1 MAAHQR
7 LTNTIFQ
14 YRRYAFYIN
23 LFIGALCAPVYFWLL
38 PSFDPRPGVSIK
50 DRAREMDWVGAVLVM
65 GAFTSGVMAISFGGI
80 QYEWKSGRIIGLFV
94 CSGVLFTLL
103 AAQQVYTIF
112 TTTSRRIFPVEFFHS
127 RTMLI
132 LFAMTSAGG
141 TAIFVPIYII
151 PVFFQFTRGD
161 SALDAGVRLLPY
173 IGLMIFAVVLNGA
186 VLSKFGLYMPW
197 YTAGGIFVLVGGA
210 LMNTI
215 DTTTSVAQVYG
226 YSILV
231 GFGDGLFAQAS
242 FSVAQAI
249 NDPSMAASA
258 IGFITC
264 AQVTGVTIALAIANS
279 IFLNGSQDRIAAI
292 LPDAPRSTIE
302 SAIAGS
308 GGQFV
313 KTLPLEVQRKVLE
326 ALVEAQSETYVL
338 VIVAGALVL
347 VLSAFMKREKL
358 FIAAGGAA

>member
-1 MAAHQR
+1 
-7 LTNTIFQ
+7 
-14 YRRYAFYIN
+14 
-23 LFIGALCAPVYFWLL
+23 
-38 PSFDPRPGVSIK
+38 
-50 DRAREMDWVGAVLVM
+50 MDWAGGILTM

-80 QYEWKSGRIIGLFV
+80 QYEWNSGTIIGLFV
-94 CSGVLFTLL
+94 CSGVLFILL
-103 AAQQVYTIF
+103 GLQQVF
-112 TTTSRRIFPVEFFHS
+112 TVFTNTSRRIFPVEFFHS

-161 SALDAGVRLLPY
+161 SALEAGVRLLPY
-173 IGLMIFAVVLNGA
+173 IALMIFAVLLNGG
-186 VLSKFGLYMPW
+186 VLSKYGLYMPW
-197 YTAGGIFVLVGGA
+197 YTAGGIFVLIGGA
-210 LMNTI
+210 LMYTI
-215 DTTTSVAQVYG
+215 DTTTSVARVYG

-279 IFLNGSQDRIAAI
+279 IFLNGSQEKIAAI
-292 LPDAPRSTIE
+292 LPDAPRAQIE
-302 SAIAGS
+302 NAIAGS
-308 GGQFV
+308 GSAFLR
-313 KTLPLEVQRKVLE
+313 TLPAELQRRVLE
-326 ALVEAQSETYVL
+326 AVVSSQSETYIL
-338 VIVAGALVL
+338 VITAGALVL
-347 VLSAFMKREKL
+347 VLSLLMKREKL
-358 FIAAGGAA
+358 FIAAGAAA